1 MKRERL
7 LGQLI
12 HLRELHLKN
21 QSAQLKT
28 RAQHLD
34 DVRARHDEARTAA
47 ANSLDD
53 PAALADLV
61 HFGHA
66 RVHSAKL
73 AAKVETEVRALS
85 EKVGHARK
93 LADSACEARTELRR
107 ERMLELERSM
117 EIEAEHFFSWKKDQ
131 QRS

>member
-7 LGQLI
+7 LTQLI

-21 QSAQLKT
+21 QAAQLKT
-28 RAQHLD
+28 RAQHLNE
-34 DVRARHDEARTAA
+34 VRTRHEEARAA
-47 ANSLDD
+47 AAKSLED
-53 PAALADLV
+53 PGSLADLV

-85 EKVGHARK
+85 ENVGHARR
-93 LADSACEARTELRR
+93 LADSARAAQAELRR
-107 ERMLELERSM
+107 RRLLERERSM
-117 EIEAEHFFSWKKDQ
+117 ETEAEHFFSWKKDQ
-131 QRS
+131 RR